1 MKDSNIENNTTNI
14 LGGAIYVNNGFP
26 IIERTMFSSNN
37 GAMASVL
44 YSNDSIIVFKMTF
57 YMETLALNYFI

>member
-1 MKDSNIENNTTNI
+1 MKDSNIENNIANI
-14 LGGAIYVNNGFP
+14 LGWAIYANNGFP
-26 IIERTMFSSNN
+26 IIERTMFSFNN